1 MVCKIHPALR
11 VFVDLLGQGL
21 VFPIINALIME
32 SDSSFLPNGT
42 SDATRHLYYGLVI
55 GAFFLCWFLA
65 ALGATIL
72 ATLGVVGTASAV
84 HLNAQQKGRST
95 WDCRRSASG

>member
-1 MVCKIHPALR
+1 MNRKKK
-11 VFVDLLGQGL
+11 
-21 VFPIINALIME
+21 E
-32 SDSSFLPNGT
+32 SGNSL
-42 SDATRHLYYGLVI
+42 AT
-55 GAFFLCWFLA
+55 ALA

-72 ATLGVVGTASAV
+72 ATLGAVGTASAV